1 MTIKNNRNYVIRKLK
16 NNNPKEPYYLN
27 KNGKTISN
35 SKILNYVRKWR
46 IPPAYP
52 EVKIYLNVNNDKDDC
67 FYASGKDNKGRTQQL
82 YTKFHNELREKTKYC
97 KILEV
102 GKNYKK
108 IYSKLNKD
116 LEKMNI

>member
-67 FYASGKDNKGRTQQL
+67 FYASKENKGRTWL
-82 YTKFHNELREKTKYC
+82 YTKFHNELREKLNIVKY
-97 KILEV
+97 
-102 GKNYKK
+102 
-108 IYSKLNKD
+108 
-116 LEKMNI
+116 